1 MIKMRLVLFLNN
13 GASVVLENVDKV
25 VGEKKI
31 DGKLTYFEINLKD
44 HRNWR
49 ILARKFNSV
58 GQKKTQFTV

>member
-1 MIKMRLVLFLNN
+1 MRLVLFLNN

-31 DGKLTYFEINLKD
+31 DGKLTYFEIDLKEPK
-44 HRNWR
+44 NWK

-58 GQKKTQFTV
+58 GQRRSQFTV